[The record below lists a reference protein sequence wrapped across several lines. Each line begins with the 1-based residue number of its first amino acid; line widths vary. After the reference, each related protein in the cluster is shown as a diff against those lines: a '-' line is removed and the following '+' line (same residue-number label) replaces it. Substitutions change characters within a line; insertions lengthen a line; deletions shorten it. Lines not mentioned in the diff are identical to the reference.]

1 MKIIRHLR
9 PGDEGATGCAVTL
22 GNFDGVH
29 LGHREVLRRLLRQ
42 SDASGIP
49 SVAITFHPHPSAVL
63 APARAPLHLT
73 DLRQRLQRLA
83 ETGVQKLI
91 LQRFSTRFSEMQ
103 AERFV
108 MDFLVRGLRAT
119 AVVIGQNV
127 GFGRQRAGDAAL
139 LERLGREH
147 GFRVEVVAPVEV
159 AGRTVS
165 SSAIRAAVA
174 SGDLELAEQ
183 MLGRPYEVGGR
194 IGHGHHRGKTL
205 GIATA
210 NLNLSQIQ
218 LPPDG
223 VYAAR
228 LRLGARRLLGVA
240 NIGLNPTFGAGR
252 RTVETH
258 IFDFDEEIYGQ
269 RIEVAFVERLR
280 GEVKFSGVDALVAQI
295 RRDIDEARRIM
306 TRS

>member
-1 MKIIRHLR
+1 MRIIRHLR
-9 PGDEGATGCAVTL
+9 SGAQDATGCAVTL

-42 SDASGIP
+42 SDDAGIS
-49 SVAITFHPHPSAVL
+49 SVAITFHPHPSSVL

-73 DLRQRLQRLA
+73 NLRQRLQRLS
-83 ETGVQKLI
+83 ETGVQKLV
-91 LQRFSTRFSEMQ
+91 LQRFSTRFSEMS

-108 MDFLVRGLRAT
+108 MEFLVRGLRAK

-127 GFGRQRAGDAAL
+127 GFGRRRAGDAQL

-159 AGRTVS
+159 AGHAVS

-174 SGDLELAEQ
+174 SGDLRLAEQ
-183 MLGRPYEVGGR
+183 MLGRPYDVAGR
-194 IGHGHHRGKTL
+194 VVHGHHRGQSL
-205 GIATA
+205 GIPTA
-210 NLNLSQIQ
+210 NLRLLRIQ

-228 LRLGARRLLGVA
+228 IRFGSRRLSGVA
-240 NIGLNPTFGAGR
+240 NIGLNPTFGAACR
-252 RTVETH
+252 SVETH
-258 IFDFDEEIYGQ
+258 LFDFDEDIYGQ
-269 RIEVAFVERLR
+269 RIEVAFAERLR
-280 GEVKFSGVDALVAQI
+280 GEVKFPNVEALVTQI
-295 RRDIDEARRIM
+295 RRDIEEARRVLS
-306 TRS
+306 RS